1 MNTKTPPNG
10 IDYAGRGFK
19 YPSEDEPFVRR
30 LGAAALVHWADIPQ
44 EVRDRILAEAGQV
57 WDREYH
63 IPQIA
68 RKLEVFVKRHIGR
81 R

>member
-1 MNTKTPPNG
+1 MVKLPKP
-10 IDYAGRGFK
+10 AQSVLK

-30 LGAAALVHWADIPQ
+30 LGAALLVRWSEIP
-44 EVRDRILAEAGQV
+44 EDLRAKILTEATQV

-68 RKLEVFVKRHIGR
+68 KKLETFLR
-81 R
+81 RYQAPRKTEG